1 MKLIKIK
8 TEEMAEILLNKMTV
22 DMLIDFEQTKEC
34 AINAVDIILNY
45 PLNEF
50 QWSDNQISPVLLAD
64 REYWREVKQ
73 ILNSKKS

>member
-1 MKLIKIK
+1 MKFIKIE
-8 TEEMAEILLNKMTV
+8 TDEMAKILLNKMTV
-22 DMLIDFEQTKEC
+22 DMSIDFEQTKEC

-50 QWSDNQISPVLLAD
+50 QWSDKQVSPSLLAD

-73 ILNSKKS
+73 ILENK

>member
-1 MKLIKIK
+1 MKFIKIE
-8 TEEMAEILLNKMTV
+8 TDEMAKILLNKMTV
-22 DMLIDFEQTKEC
+22 DMSIDFEQTKEC

-50 QWSDNQISPVLLAD
+50 HWSDKQVSPSLLAD

-73 ILNSKKS
+73 ILENK